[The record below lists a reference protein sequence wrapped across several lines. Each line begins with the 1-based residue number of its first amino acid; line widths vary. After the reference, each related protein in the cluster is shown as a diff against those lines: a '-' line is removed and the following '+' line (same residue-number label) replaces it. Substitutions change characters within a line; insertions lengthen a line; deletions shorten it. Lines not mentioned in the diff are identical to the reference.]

1 MEKKSD
7 FSRRVL
13 IYTTLMVLRKM
24 RDQLGIEAMGSFL
37 ESYTRMIDAMSPQ
50 VKEQAIKELEK
61 QGFERFYINN
71 NC

>member
-1 MEKKSD
+1 MIFQEV
-7 FSRRVL
+7 VL

-37 ESYTRMIDAMSPQ
+37 ESYTRMIDVMSPQ
-50 VKEQAIKELEK
+50 VKEEAIKELEK